1 MPPSGHTDAVPA
13 DAVVP
18 DSLRWDHNIAYH
30 RVVLTAV
37 PRPCAR
43 ALDVGCGEG
52 QLTRALRSRADHVV
66 GLDRD
71 PAGVAAARGRGGPG
85 LDYVVGDLLDP
96 PFAPG
101 TFDLV
106 TSVAALHHV
115 EAWAGLTAM
124 AALVRPGGVLVVVG
138 LARSRLP
145 GDVLWEGAGLVMH
158 QLQRLR
164 TPVWEHSAPCVWPP
178 LETYTGMRTLATELL
193 PGVRWRRHVLWRWSL
208 VWRRPGSAPAG
219 LD

>member
-1 MPPSGHTDAVPA
+1 MPAAAPVA
-13 DAVVP
+13 DH
-18 DSLRWDHNIAYH
+18 LRWDHDIAYH
-30 RVVLTAV
+30 PVVLAAV

-52 QLTRALRSRADHVV
+52 QLTRALRSRVDHVV

-71 PAGVAAARGRGGPG
+71 EAGVAAARAQGGRGT
-85 LDYVVGDLLDP
+85 DHVVGDLLDP

-106 TSVAALHHV
+106 TSMATLHHV
-115 EAWAGLTAM
+115 DARAGLTAM

-145 GDVLWEGAGLVMH
+145 HDVLWEGAGVVAH
-158 QLQRLR
+158 QLHRLR
-164 TPVWEHSAPCVWPP
+164 TPVWEHPSPRVWPP
-178 LETYTGMRTLATELL
+178 PETHAGMRALATGLL
-193 PGVRWRRHVLWRWSL
+193 PGLRWRRHLLWRWSL
-208 VWRRPGSAPAG
+208 VWRKPAHPVPGPR
-219 LD
+219 